1 MRLVWGNYDPK
12 TNSFAK
18 TELVSLLVS
27 EGAETRAEAMR
38 RLEIAGEDDLIA
50 FLTDCITHYSPE
62 LRSAAARVLTSM
74 GDDSVLFHF
83 MEQLK
88 DRDFHAM
95 YEAKKAILA
104 FEDSRPLIRYMQRY
118 LDLGWDAGLA
128 ARIDSI
134 EALGKLGDERAIPC
148 LIVALYEGNDSARTA
163 AVDALSR
170 LGSERAE
177 SALTALLN
185 RSKSERVMAAA
196 RRAIR
201 RIRGDKPLVSLKE
214 QLRVVNERGK
224 RLSALGW
231 KTCAAIA
238 EAMGTMV
245 HDLDNGKTKY
255 SAYRVGENPRCSREV
270 GRRRRGAGWWLPRT
284 SMSAMSRVLAVCG
297 ESQYACQIRS
307 DGGVKQCR
315 RNKHTEKTFHS
326 PSSSNTRFSK

>member
-1 MRLVWGNYDPK
+1 MRLVWGNHDPK

-18 TELVSLLVS
+18 TELVDLLVS
-27 EGAETRAEAMR
+27 QGAETRAEAMR

-62 LRSAAARVLTSM
+62 LRSAAARALTRM
-74 GDDSVLFHF
+74 GDDSVLSHF

-128 ARIDSI
+128 ARIDTI

-148 LIVALYEGNDSARTA
+148 LIVALYEGDESARIA
-163 AVDALSR
+163 AVDALGR

-185 RSKSERVMAAA
+185 RSNSESVMTAAI
-196 RRAIR
+196 RTIR

-214 QLRVVNERGK
+214 QLASSMNEERIVSV
-224 RLSALGW
+224 RLEDL
-231 KTCAAIA
+231 CRIA

-255 SAYRVGENPRCSREV
+255 LRIELAKIHDVVEKWVADEEVLGSGCHEHRCRLCRASGRV
-270 GRRRRGAGWWLPRT
+270 W
-284 SMSAMSRVLAVCG
+284 
-297 ESQYACQIRS
+297 
-307 DGGVKQCR
+307 
-315 RNKHTEKTFHS
+315 
-326 PSSSNTRFSK
+326 

>member
-1 MRLVWGNYDPK
+1 MRLIWGNYDPK

-18 TELVSLLVS
+18 TELVDLLVS

-38 RLEIAGEDDLIA
+38 RLEIAGEDDLIG

-62 LRSAAARVLTSM
+62 LRSAAARALTRM
-74 GDDSVLFHF
+74 GDDSVLSHF
-83 MEQLK
+83 MEQLR

-128 ARIDSI
+128 ARIDTI

-148 LIVALYEGNDSARTA
+148 LIVALYEGDESARIA
-163 AVDALSR
+163 AVDALGR

-185 RSKSERVMAAA
+185 RSNSESVMTAAI
-196 RRAIR
+196 RTIR

-214 QLRVVNERGK
+214 QLASSMNEERIVSV
-224 RLSALGW
+224 RLEDL
-231 KTCAAIA
+231 CHIA
-238 EAMGTMV
+238 EAVGTMV
-245 HDLDNGKTKY
+245 HDLDNGKRKHLHIDLRKIHDVVEKWVADEEVLGGGCHEHRCRLCRE
-255 SAYRVGENPRCSREV
+255 SGRV
-270 GRRRRGAGWWLPRT
+270 W
-284 SMSAMSRVLAVCG
+284 
-297 ESQYACQIRS
+297 
-307 DGGVKQCR
+307 
-315 RNKHTEKTFHS
+315 
-326 PSSSNTRFSK
+326 

>member
-1 MRLVWGNYDPK
+1 MRLIWGNYDPN
-12 TNSFAK
+12 TNMFAK
-18 TELVSLLVS
+18 TELVDLLVS

-38 RLEIAGEDDLIA
+38 RLEIAGDDELIG

-104 FEDSRPLIRYMQRY
+104 FEDSRPLIRYVQRY
-118 LDLGWDAGLA
+118 LGLGWNAGLA
-128 ARIDSI
+128 ACIDSI
-134 EALGKLGDERAIPC
+134 EALGRLGDERAIPC
-148 LIVALYEGNDSARTA
+148 LIVALYEGDDSARTA

-214 QLRVVNERGK
+214 ELRSSGNAESVVSI
-224 RLSALGW
+224 RLEDL
-231 KTCAAIA
+231 CRIA
-238 EAMGTMV
+238 DAMGAMV

-255 SAYRVGENPRCSREV
+255 LRIELAKIHDVVEKWVADEEVLGGGCHEHRCRLCRESGRV
-270 GRRRRGAGWWLPRT
+270 W
-284 SMSAMSRVLAVCG
+284 
-297 ESQYACQIRS
+297 
-307 DGGVKQCR
+307 
-315 RNKHTEKTFHS
+315 
-326 PSSSNTRFSK
+326 

>member
-1 MRLVWGNYDPK
+1 MRRPVWGNYDPK

-50 FLTDCITHYSPE
+50 FLTDCITHYNPE
-62 LRSAAARVLTSM
+62 LRSAAARVLTRM
-74 GDDSVLFHF
+74 GDDSVLSHF

-128 ARIDSI
+128 AHIDSI
-134 EALGKLGDERAIPC
+134 EALGRLGDERAIPC
-148 LIVALYEGNDSARTA
+148 LIVALYEGDESARIA
-163 AVDALSR
+163 AVDALGR

-185 RSKSERVMAAA
+185 RSNSESVMTAAI
-196 RRAIR
+196 RTIR

-214 QLRVVNERGK
+214 ELRASGNEERIVSV
-224 RLSALGW
+224 RLEDL
-231 KTCAAIA
+231 CRIA

-245 HDLDNGKTKY
+245 HDLDNGKRKHLHIDLRKIHDVVEKWVADEEVLGGGCHEHRCRLCRE
-255 SAYRVGENPRCSREV
+255 SGRV
-270 GRRRRGAGWWLPRT
+270 W
-284 SMSAMSRVLAVCG
+284 
-297 ESQYACQIRS
+297 
-307 DGGVKQCR
+307 
-315 RNKHTEKTFHS
+315 
-326 PSSSNTRFSK
+326 